1 MSPGEVL
8 GKFLKYFFQK
18 KGMNSD
24 LWGRKSELRWKCMQN
39 NETRH
44 HFISWWEK
52 EKNACYMYFTEGGL
66 KFLTLSSIW
75 YTWKFTVV
83 NAPLNVQCPADSQN
97 EFDSAHSVGW
107 QVGDLLAI
115 VLFAFVITGIL

>member
-24 LWGRKSELRWKCMQN
+24 LWGRKTELRWKCMQN

-44 HFISWWEK
+44 HFISWW
-52 EKNACYMYFTEGGL
+52 EGGL

-97 EFDSAHSVGW
+97 EFDSAHTVGW

>member
-1 MSPGEVL
+1 MKLGITLYHGERRKKCLIHVL
-8 GKFLKYFFQK
+8 H
-18 KGMNSD
+18 
-24 LWGRKSELRWKCMQN
+24 RWRFKIF
-39 NETRH
+39 ET
-44 HFISWWEK
+44 
-52 EKNACYMYFTEGGL
+52 L
-66 KFLTLSSIW
+66 PSIW

-107 QVGDLLAI
+107 QVGDLLVI

>member
-1 MSPGEVL
+1 
-8 GKFLKYFFQK
+8 
-18 KGMNSD
+18 
-24 LWGRKSELRWKCMQN
+24 
-39 NETRH
+39 
-44 HFISWWEK
+44 
-52 EKNACYMYFTEGGL
+52 MYFTEGGL

-97 EFDSAHSVGW
+97 EFYSAHSVGW

-115 VLFAFVITGIL
+115 VLFAFVITGILWLCQSVKMETFCCCFGNLSFVLFICVSM